1 MFICIEVLFH
11 TPLLLFF
18 FFYFSTDTISVD
30 VQKQIKEITQ
40 AQVNNNKYSH
50 SILRGYENN
59 SWQADL

>member
-1 MFICIEVLFH
+1 MHRSFIPYPFAVI
-11 TPLLLFF
+11 
-18 FFYFSTDTISVD
+18 FYFSTDTISVD